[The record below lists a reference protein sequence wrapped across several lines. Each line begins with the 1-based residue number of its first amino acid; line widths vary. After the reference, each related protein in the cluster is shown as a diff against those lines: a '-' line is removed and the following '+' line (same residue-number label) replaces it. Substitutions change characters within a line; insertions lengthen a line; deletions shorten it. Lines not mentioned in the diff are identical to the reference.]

1 MGKPDLEQPFNQ
13 FSQRAVDQ
21 LRAGRID
28 PEPLVRLIERSRHI
42 AQGAAT
48 AMLMLSNSQAAR
60 ASDDGGASLSVT
72 AEEDLLNLAREACS
86 MLSDEIWRVAQWADK
101 RAEAVTLEI

>member
-1 MGKPDLEQPFNQ
+1 MAKPDLELPFNQ

-48 AMLMLSNSQAAR
+48 AMLLLSNSQAAR
-60 ASDDGGASLSVT
+60 ASDDGVSLSIT

-86 MLSDEIWRVAQWADK
+86 MLSDEIWRVAQWAEGQAT
-101 RAEAVTLEI
+101 RVES